1 MEINYHGK
9 TYLFTMELSCST
21 SSPSS
26 TSTSFSALK
35 SLRLLLPHGVL
46 GRIINSFIFV
56 NHPDAIIFQRQAHRR
71 YMSTQLGVLMG
82 MNRFQ
87 KCQICCYYKRQR
99 DLYEKEMNKLLC
111 KAANEDGHWFRSKV
125 QKIFISCGG
134 NNVLTGDL
142 LNFWRGDVL
151 MNEMFGEYKW
161 WEWWQS
167 SDHISRGKF
176 VRLCFDNE
184 RIPRVVNGKLYEG
197 SEGNT

>member
-9 TYLFTMELSCST
+9 KYLFTMELSCTT
-21 SSPSS
+21 SSPSIS

-87 KCQICCYYKRQR
+87 KCQICCYYQRQQY
-99 DLYEKEMNKLLC
+99 LYESKIGRLLC
-111 KAANEDGHWFRSKV
+111 TAANEDGHLFRPEV
-125 QKIFISCGG
+125 QKVFVSHG
-134 NNVLTGDL
+134 NDNGLDL
-142 LNFWRGDVL
+142 
-151 MNEMFGEYKW
+151 GEYKW
-161 WEWWQS
+161 WEWWKS
-167 SDHISRGKF
+167 SDHINRGKF
-176 VRLCFDNE
+176 ICLCIGDAK
-184 RIPRVVNGKLYEG
+184 IPCIVNGTFARRYLKDRTRGDDGFY
-197 SEGNT
+197 